1 MDKVCEPFIRRRA
14 IRHLEKGRVVI
25 LVGGLGIPYFTTDST
40 AAQRA
45 VELECDA
52 LLKATMVDGV
62 YDKDPNKEEDAV
74 LLPDLTFDEVIAKRL
89 RVMDQTAFTLCREN
103 NLPLIVFHLAAEN
116 GVVKAARGE
125 SIGTLVH
132 N

>member
-1 MDKVCEPFIRRRA
+1 M
-14 IRHLEKGRVVI
+14 
-25 LVGGLGIPYFTTDST
+25 
-40 AAQRA
+40 
-45 VELECDA
+45 
-52 LLKATMVDGV
+52 DGV
-62 YDKDPNKEEDAV
+62 YDKDPNKEDGAV

-103 NLPLIVFHLAAEN
+103 NLPLIVFHLAAEK